1 MKISTGCQSCSL
13 PETQDFYDYAI
24 VWPPQGHLMKKIVS
38 FLADTNVTFD
48 SNPTDG
54 FVIIEPANIDYFI
67 EQLSST
73 LTSLEAADTRV
84 LLSNTKAP
92 TLGAFKDVVSLTT
105 MVDRMNNRWLISML
119 EEERYVSYAQPIV
132 SAEGTWDT
140 VAHEFLIRGLSE
152 EGELIYPDTL
162 FGAAKDPQLLFNLDR
177 AARINAVKTA
187 SWMKNDGDIFINFLP
202 GSVYDPKVCLQTTI
216 AAVKEYDVSPDRIV
230 IEIVESHQID
240 DIEHLREIVNFYRSV
255 GFRVA
260 LDDFGTGF
268 NNLDMY
274 IALDP
279 DFVKLDKSLTMN
291 LTDDDPR
298 LSMVKGIVRTA
309 HSSKI
314 NVIAEGIE
322 SATNARVVS
331 DCGVDRM
338 QGYFFG
344 RPGPVEERVVS

>member
-1 MKISTGCQSCSL
+1 MPATNVCKTCNL
-13 PETQDFYDYAI
+13 PGIGENYTHAI
-24 VWPPQGHLMKKIVS
+24 VWPAQRHMMKKIVNFIQDQGTAFEAEKENGFIVIDTDHS
-38 FLADTNVTFD
+38 DTFVADLSGALTTV
-48 SNPTDG
+48 
-54 FVIIEPANIDYFI
+54 EAN
-67 EQLSST
+67 
-73 LTSLEAADTRV
+73 DTRV
-84 LLSNTKAP
+84 LLFNSKTP
-92 TLGAFKDVVSLTT
+92 PLGAFKDVVSLSHL
-105 MVDRMNNRWLISML
+105 VDRINSRWLISML
-119 EEERYVSYAQPIV
+119 EEQRYVSYAQPIV
-132 SAEGTWDT
+132 SADGNWDT
-140 VAHEFLIRGLSE
+140 VGHEFLLRGHDPD
-152 EGELIYPDTL
+152 GQLIMPDTL

-177 AARINAVKTA
+177 LARICAIETA
-187 SWMKNDGDIFINFLP
+187 AKMGGDGDVFVNFLP
-202 GSVYDPKVCLQTTI
+202 GSVYDPQVCLRTTVK
-216 AAVKEYDVSPDRIV
+216 AAEEHGVAHERIV

-240 DIEHLREIVNFYRSV
+240 DTEHLRNIVDFYRSV

-298 LSMVKGIVRTA
+298 LGMVKGIVRTA

-322 SATNARVVS
+322 TANNARVVS

-344 RPGPVEERVVS
+344 RPAPVQDLAA